1 MVCGGEVSLVEEG
14 KGGGQGLFC
23 EIVRLCEG
31 RGKRGKFSV
40 MNKMDRRGRL

>member
-14 KGGGQGLFC
+14 EGGGEGLFC

-31 RGKRGKFSV
+31 RKKGESF
-40 MNKMDRRGRL
+40 L